1 MQILPLY
8 QEGSAASAY
17 RRLLTPSAYAILPPF
32 PHLHPRLMKTPGKS
46 EEEMH
51 AVIARRPPHLSCT
64 ENLGVMDFYPAAS
77 GKEGAAQ
84 HLMHKWGVAP
94 AATAFL
100 CDDDNDLALAAVV
113 GKAFLPSI
121 SAVSR
126 LAMLGRRS
134 GAGLGVKLDGVQQG
148 SSAWRL
154 QHTAPDAQAGYGACC
169 HCLSV

>member
-1 MQILPLY
+1 
-8 QEGSAASAY
+8 
-17 RRLLTPSAYAILPPF
+17 
-32 PHLHPRLMKTPGKS
+32 
-46 EEEMH
+46 
-51 AVIARRPPHLSCT
+51 
-64 ENLGVMDFYPAAS
+64 MDFYPAAS
-77 GKEGAAQ
+77 GKEGAAR

-126 LAMLGRRS
+126 LAMLWHRS

-148 SSAWRL
+148 SIAWRP

-169 HCLSV
+169 HCLSDDNNDLALAALAGKAFLPGVSAASISARQKSWGLECLACLEARHGRRCARSCHAC